1 MDDDSEESLRT
12 DMTHQQVRAGVTVSA
27 LCFAGLGAMLLF
39 APEEVG
45 ESLVSELR
53 GHVIAQLLGAVLL
66 GFGAMN
72 WIARSSALGG
82 IYGRS
87 VVAGNQTHL
96 VIGAL
101 VLVKRGI
108 DDGADHTAY
117 WVLTGLYVLGASFF
131 VYLTFFSSGL
141 REHRSGSSPGST

>member
-1 MDDDSEESLRT
+1 
-12 DMTHQQVRAGVTVSA
+12 MTHQQVRAGVTVSA
-27 LCFAGLGAMLLF
+27 LCFAIFGAMLLF
-39 APEEVG
+39 APKEVG
-45 ESLVSELR
+45 GALVPESRS
-53 GHVIAQLLGAVLL
+53 GVIAQLLGAALL

-72 WIARSSALGG
+72 WIARGSAFGG
-82 IYGRS
+82 IYGRA

-96 VIGAL
+96 VIGAF

-108 DDGADHTAY
+108 DAGADHTAY

-141 REHRSGSSPGST
+141 REHRSGSNPVSNRQHR